1 MRQLNSK
8 IKVDFISEKGFD
20 INDKTYFAYVPLEN
34 MVCYAVAES
43 CDNYSSENSA
53 EIAVKSVL
61 ESFERN
67 PSFRNLK
74 QYIKKAHR
82 ILRKKRLEAS
92 ITVVISDYVKIK
104 YASCGNVKFYLLNND
119 AIELES
125 KTHSYIY
132 KNLNYSNL
140 SADKL
145 PIHELRNLSQH
156 LGQKKPI
163 RFSTSKKTE
172 LSDGCTML
180 FVTVNI
186 WEVLD
191 NVEILDAYMNS
202 ENFVDCIQSL
212 YIPAE
217 QEASVV
223 GSYTIASLFVEKVF
237 KENKSKKKKRRIA
250 IIIAIILVILCTIIY
265 YLDRQAVR
273 RIRNLDIRGVE
284 YLDHGR
290 YDMIFAQYD
299 EANTRTNALRLRWLH
314 RGEKNVLSATI
325 PLIRELSH
333 NIVTGDAEFE
343 IGNYENAYSLYRDA
357 QGLIFNLSKDA
368 DLNSKFSPRI
378 FDALDK
384 IEKYIEMKLEKTEKY
399 VEVIRLI
406 RDANNRIIAGNYL
419 DALSK
424 CNDATRAVANIEN
437 LEHRDSLM
445 ERINNEKMKI
455 VAWVEEKGLNAAE
468 RLSNGDFDGAIIIY
482 EEMMQLYIE
491 LGEISKS
498 AEVRDKIN
506 DVNSERRLFEDG
518 ISIDSAEAY
527 IRSGDIFLSVNDF
540 GNAISQYNLARSLYT
555 RLRMSEETRLMEQKI
570 NEVQEKRDEMEIA
583 ENILVAEILES
594 EGDFLLISGN
604 FTEANNKYRQAQ
616 IIYQSFNQLSKAM
629 ALNDKISNLND
640 MKAASQEATASEN
653 NRNDLMTEWRYF
665 EQLGDNFVNQ
675 GEFERALESY
685 NMVLELYLSAGEIDS
700 ALAVFLKLREI
711 EIEIE
716 EDAEEEENLQ
726 TLLIEENLMETDSI
740 KGDSNVQ

>member
-20 INDKTYFAYVPLEN
+20 INDKTFFAYVPLEN
-34 MVCYAVAES
+34 MICYAVAES
-43 CDNYSSENSA
+43 CDNYSNENSA

-61 ESFERN
+61 ENFERN

-74 QYIKKAHR
+74 QYIREAHR
-82 ILRKKRLEAS
+82 VLRKKRLEAS

-132 KNLNYSNL
+132 KNLDSSNL
-140 SADKL
+140 SGDKI
-145 PIHELRNLSQH
+145 PMHELRNLGQY
-156 LGQKKPI
+156 LGQKKSI
-163 RFSTSKKTE
+163 RVFSSKKTE

-202 ENFVDCIQSL
+202 ENLVDCIQSL

-237 KENKSKKKKRRIA
+237 KEDKSKKKKRRLA
-250 IIIAIILVILCTIIY
+250 IIIAIILVILCAIIY

-284 YLDHGR
+284 YLDHGK

-299 EANTRTNALRLRWLH
+299 EANTRTNTLRLRWLH
-314 RGEKNVLSATI
+314 KGEKNVLSAMI
-325 PLIRELSH
+325 PLIRELFY
-333 NIVTGDAEFE
+333 NIVTGDEEFE
-343 IGNYENAYSLYRDA
+343 RGNYENAYSLYRDA

-368 DLNSKFSPRI
+368 DLNSRFSPRI

-384 IEKYIEMKLEKTEKY
+384 IEKYIEMKIEKTEKY

-424 CNDATRAVANIEN
+424 CKDATKAVANIEN
-437 LEHRDSLM
+437 LEHRDLLM
-445 ERINNEKMKI
+445 ERINNERIKI
-455 VAWVEEKGLNAAE
+455 VAWVEEKGLNASE
-468 RLSNGDFDGAIIIY
+468 KLSNGDFDGAIIIY
-482 EEMMQLYIE
+482 EEIMQLYIE

-506 DVNSERRLFEDG
+506 DVNSERKLLEDG
-518 ISIDSAEAY
+518 ITIESAEAY
-527 IRSGDIFLSVNDF
+527 IRSGDIFLAANDF
-540 GNAISQYNLARSLYT
+540 DNAISQYNLARSLYT
-555 RLRMSEETRLMEQKI
+555 RLRMSEEIRLMEQSISEAQAK
-570 NEVQEKRDEMEIA
+570 KDEMEIT

-640 MKAASQEATASEN
+640 MKSAAQEATASEN
-653 NRNDLMTEWRYF
+653 NRNALMTEWRYF

-675 GEFERALESY
+675 GEFEKALESY

-711 EIEIE
+711 EIEE
-716 EDAEEEENLQ
+716 KEKENLQ
-726 TLLIEENLMETDSI
+726 TLTIEENLIETDSI
-740 KGDSNVQ
+740 EGDSNVQ